1 MMGDTVH
8 FDRAPGMTTM
18 STTDDGPQ
26 ATRARHPLN
35 HLRQTLQEARNADD
49 AERVHVAL
57 IDAVDGLITHAERQA
72 RAIEDLRSDLG
83 HKQGIVTRI
92 GGGDFADPAPAGP
105 LREFASS
112 SNGDRWFLGRDEASG
127 VAHVVHKANL
137 PSGGAVTRVA
147 LDAFLGRGPSTPE
160 TLGLLKLIGGLVG

>member
-1 MMGDTVH
+1 
-8 FDRAPGMTTM
+8 M

-35 HLRQTLQEARNADD
+35 HLRQTLQEARSADD

-72 RAIEDLRSDLG
+72 RAIDDIRGDLS
-83 HKQGIVTRI
+83 HKQGIVTKI
-92 GGGDFADPAPAGP
+92 GGGQFVEPTSAEP

-112 SNGDRWFLGRDEASG
+112 SNGDRWFLGRDAASG

-137 PSGGAVTRVA
+137 PSGGAVTHIE
-147 LDAFLGRGPSTPE
+147 LGAFLNRGPSAPE
-160 TLGLLKLIGGLVG
+160 MLGLLKLIGSLVA